1 MRFFTGEGDFGNTNL
16 FDGSE
21 VRKDNAILE
30 LFGIVDEVIA
40 CIGLAISIAEK
51 PELKK
56 ALGEIQK
63 NLSKIMGVIA
73 GANETENI
81 NFDIGKSIE
90 MLEDQ
95 ISFYG
100 RNLENPKS
108 FTFPGKTIIG
118 AVLDI
123 CRTIIRKMERQAVV
137 FFQTNPENDK
147 KIIAYFNRLSSFFYI
162 LRRYVD
168 TEINTSS

>member
-1 MRFFTGEGDFGNTNL
+1 
-16 FDGSE
+16 
-21 VRKDNAILE
+21 
-30 LFGIVDEVIA
+30 
-40 CIGLAISIAEK
+40 
-51 PELKK
+51 
-56 ALGEIQK
+56 
-63 NLSKIMGVIA
+63 MGVIA
-73 GANETENI
+73 GENETENI

-90 MLEDQ
+90 MLEDK

-123 CRTIIRKMERQAVV
+123 CRTITRKMERQAVV

>member
-1 MRFFTGEGDFGNTNL
+1 MRFFTGEGDFGNTTL

-30 LFGIVDEVIA
+30 LFGIIDEVIA

-73 GANETENI
+73 GENETENI

-90 MLEDQ
+90 MLEDK

-123 CRTIIRKMERQAVV
+123 CRTITRKMERQAVV